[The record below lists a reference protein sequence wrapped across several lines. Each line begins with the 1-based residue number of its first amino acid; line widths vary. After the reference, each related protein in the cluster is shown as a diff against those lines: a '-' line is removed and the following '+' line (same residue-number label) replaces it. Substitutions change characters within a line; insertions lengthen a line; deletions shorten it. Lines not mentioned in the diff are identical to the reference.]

1 MLFHS
6 PIYLILFL
14 PLVLIFYFKLNK
26 FFKIDNKIILGLFG
40 LFFYSW
46 WNLYLTPLII
56 ISILFNYYMSN
67 LIININDQVRKKRLL
82 LLSIFLNVF
91 YLGIFKYTDFIIQNI
106 NTLIGSDIEKFN
118 IPFPLAMSFFT
129 FQTIAFLVDCYDE
142 EIKKNDLKKY
152 SLFIIFFPQ
161 LVAGPIVKYND
172 MIPQF
177 ENPKNQLINKN
188 NIVLGLF
195 VIIIGLFKKI
205 VIADTLSINV
215 DDGFNNYLE
224 LNFVESWIIS
234 LSFTLQIYFDFSG
247 YIDMATG
254 SAILFNIRLPQN
266 FDSPFKASSL
276 INFWHRWHI
285 TLFKFLMNYIY
296 FPWIRSLKKITY
308 SKAMFVTFCV
318 FIISG
323 IWHGPTWGYVM
334 FGILH
339 GVGLIINHTFN
350 KFNLFKLH
358 FIIGWFLTM
367 FWVNLTQIFF
377 RSKDLDT
384 AIYIS
389 KSIFGL
395 NGFDFETDM
404 LSDYFV
410 MVSTIVALIIVFCFK
425 NTNYLIENHFKESD
439 AKI

>member
-6 PIYLILFL
+6 PIYLIVFL
-14 PLVLIFYFKLNK
+14 PLVLLFYFKLNK
-26 FFKIDNKIILGLFG
+26 LFKIDNKVILGLFG

-46 WNLYLTPLII
+46 WNLQLAPLIV
-56 ISILFNYYMSN
+56 ISILFNYFMSN
-67 LIININDQVRKKRLL
+67 VIINTNDQVRKKRLL
-82 LLSIFLNVF
+82 LLTIFLNII

-106 NTLIGSDIEKFN
+106 NTLTNSDIEKFN

-177 ENPKNQLINKN
+177 ENPKNQIINKN
-188 NIVLGLF
+188 NIILGLL
-195 VIIIGLFKKI
+195 VIIIGLFKKV
-205 VIADTLSINV
+205 VIADTLSLNV
-215 DDGFNNYLE
+215 DNGFNNYLE
-224 LNFVESWIIS
+224 LNFIESWIVS
-234 LSFTLQIYFDFSG
+234 LSFTFQIYFDFSG

-266 FDSPFKASSL
+266 FDSPFKATSL
-276 INFWHRWHI
+276 INFWQRWHI

-296 FPWIRSLKKITY
+296 FPWIRSLKQLNY
-308 SKAMFVTFCV
+308 VKAMLVTFCV
-318 FIISG
+318 FVISG

-334 FGILH
+334 FGVLH

-350 KFNLFKLH
+350 KFKIIKIHFLF
-358 FIIGWFLTM
+358 GWFLTI
-367 FWVNLTQIFF
+367 FWVNLTLIFF
-377 RSKDLDT
+377 RSNDINT
-384 AIYIS
+384 ALFVI
-389 KSIFGL
+389 KNIFGL
-395 NGFDFETDM
+395 NGFEVNTDM
-404 LSDYFV
+404 MNNPY
-410 MVSTIVALIIVFCFK
+410 TVAATLIAIITVFCFK
-425 NTNYLIENHFKESD
+425 NSNYLIDNNFKKQD
-439 AKI
+439 